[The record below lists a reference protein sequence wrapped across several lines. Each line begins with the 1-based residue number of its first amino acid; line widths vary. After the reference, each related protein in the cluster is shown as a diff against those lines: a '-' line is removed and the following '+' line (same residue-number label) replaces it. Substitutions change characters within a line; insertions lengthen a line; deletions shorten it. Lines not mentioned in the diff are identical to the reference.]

1 MGERIQMESLPPESD
16 PEDGPTPVL
25 DYAQPRGRDP
35 RKTADYVGHLTRV
48 VCMLAVLPAIP
59 FAYSGIVLIWRWAA
73 GTDSADVGDGVCFL
87 VVGALLFIAPVL
99 GWRAA
104 SR

>member
-1 MGERIQMESLPPESD
+1 
-16 PEDGPTPVL
+16 
-25 DYAQPRGRDP
+25 
-35 RKTADYVGHLTRV
+35 
-48 VCMLAVLPAIP
+48 MLAVLPAIP